1 MAAHRSTAKHSSR
14 STNTRSRST
23 HATARRTV
31 TGHAISPSSAT
42 DDLAMATAT
51 DSFDSPNLVATTG
64 RVRANTRRSTT
75 PRRSLTTACWP
86 RSGRSE
92 TPRERAGRELRG
104 QLQDRADRRPHL
116 AYAIAA
122 RARRREVPR
131 PTQPQPPCTRASVI
145 CRQPSSKPKRRGLR
159 PPRGERRTG
168 HRRPASGAPRY
179 RQKSRC
185 LEGRNP
191 PNPDPRKPARLI
203 QAASACCHREDDCGP
218 VDAFRPVGVA
228 CSPVVAAM

>member
-31 TGHAISPSSAT
+31 TGHAISPSSAA
-42 DDLAMATAT
+42 DDLGMATAT

-64 RVRANTRRSTT
+64 RVRATRRSTT

-92 TPRERAGRELRG
+92 TPRQRAGRELRG

-131 PTQPQPPCTRASVI
+131 PTQPQPPARELGDLPPAEFEAEAPRAQAAPEASEGPAIDGRPLALPGTVRNPDVLKEGTHQTRI
-145 CRQPSSKPKRRGLR
+145 RGTQPGSFR
-159 PPRGERRTG
+159 PLQ
-168 HRRPASGAPRY
+168 RPAIGRTIAARSMLSGR
-179 RQKSRC
+179 
-185 LEGRNP
+185 
-191 PNPDPRKPARLI
+191 
-203 QAASACCHREDDCGP
+203 
-218 VDAFRPVGVA
+218 
-228 CSPVVAAM
+228 